1 MKDKLNQEVNVGDH
15 VCTIMKNYR
24 ELVFCK
30 VIDLTP
36 KKIKVE
42 YNHPNIK
49 NHMIETTVF
58 PEQLVKIDN
67 ELAMAYLLGAGA
79 E

>member
-1 MKDKLNQEVNVGDH
+1 MKDRLNQEVIVGDY
-15 VCTIMKNYR
+15 VCTITKGYR
-24 ELVFCK
+24 DLVFCK
-30 VIDLTP
+30 VIALTP

-58 PEQLVKIDN
+58 PEQAVKIDE